1 MSEDFRNAPIDVS
14 SLPQLSDENFVSL
27 DPRYLRVSLLR
38 NAVFAATVV
47 VICVVIATQVAKPW
61 IPLLVMGVLLVL
73 TALSS
78 VLRVIEVGKMGYQVR
93 DHDVSYRYGVITLT
107 VETLPFRRVQHA
119 TLNSG
124 AIERKF
130 GLATL
135 TISSAGSRVTIPGLA
150 AADAE
155 RIRALVV
162 ERAGEVTEVA

>member
-1 MSEDFRNAPIDVS
+1 MSEEFRNAPIDVS
-14 SLPQLSDENFVSL
+14 GLPQLSDEDFVSL
-27 DPRYLRVSLLR
+27 DPRYLRVALIGK
-38 NAVFAATVV
+38 AIFAAIVV

-61 IPLLVMGVLLVL
+61 IPLLVMGVLLL
-73 TALSS
+73 LNALSA
-78 VLRVIEVGKMGYQVR
+78 VLRSIEVAKLGYQVR

-119 TLNSG
+119 NLNSG

-135 TISSAGSRVTIPGLA
+135 TISSAGSKVTIPGLA

-162 ERAGEVTEVA
+162 ERAGELSEVA